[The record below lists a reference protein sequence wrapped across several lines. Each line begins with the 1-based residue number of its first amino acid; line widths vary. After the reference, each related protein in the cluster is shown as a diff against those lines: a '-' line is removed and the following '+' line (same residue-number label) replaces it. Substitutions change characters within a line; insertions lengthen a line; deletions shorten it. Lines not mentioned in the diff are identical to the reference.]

1 MYTVCAGFEASEASV
16 SISTPTCKDVCACVY
31 VDGSVCKGLC
41 MRGWMDLCVTV
52 CVLMDVCVCVC
63 VSVCVD
69 ERVCAGVE
77 GVKASVS

>member
-1 MYTVCAGFEASEASV
+1 
-16 SISTPTCKDVCACVY
+16 
-31 VDGSVCKGLC
+31 

-63 VSVCVD
+63 VRVD